1 MTESA
6 PLKFA
11 VLGAGSW
18 GTAVAALLAENQYPT
33 LLWGRNVELM
43 QAMAETRRNTPYL
56 GEHRALPASLQYSA
70 DLNAALTFANT
81 LIIATPC
88 RAFEALLA
96 DCRTAIKQHKKLIW
110 LCKGLRPSDGALFS
124 TLVREAFSDEI
135 DMAVISGPNFAKE
148 VIQKMPTAT
157 TVAANNAQFAATIA
171 QSLHNTW
178 FRAYSIEDMI
188 SAQIGGALKNV
199 YAIATG
205 VCDGMGLG
213 ANARAALITRA
224 MTEIMRLGKIMG
236 GQTETFM
243 GMTGIGDL
251 ILTCTDNQ
259 SRNRRFGLL
268 LAEGLQTAAA
278 EKQIGQA
285 VEGVGTTKTAFALAQ
300 THQVDMPI
308 LAQVYQLV
316 ENTLTPQQAVTNLLS
331 RDAKHE

>member
-1 MTESA
+1 MTDNA
-6 PLKFA
+6 PFKFA

-18 GTAVAALLAENQYPT
+18 GTAVAALLAENQHPT
-33 LLWGRNVELM
+33 LLWGRNARHIQTL
-43 QAMAETRRNTPYL
+43 ADTGRNAAYL
-56 GEHRALPASLQYSA
+56 GEQCVLPPSLHYSA
-70 DLNAALTFANT
+70 DLNEAMAFANT

-88 RAFEALLA
+88 RAFATMLA
-96 DCRTAIKQHKKLIW
+96 DCRAAIEQHKKIIW
-110 LCKGLRPSDGALFS
+110 LCKGLRASDGALLS
-124 TLVREAFSDEI
+124 TLVREMFADEI

-148 VIQKMPTAT
+148 VVQKMPTAT
-157 TVAANNAQFAATIA
+157 TVAANNAQFAAAIA
-171 QSLHNTW
+171 QCLHNTW

-268 LAEGLQTAAA
+268 LAEGMQTAAA
-278 EKQIGQA
+278 VSQIGQA
-285 VEGVGTTKTAFALAQ
+285 VEGVGTTQTAYALAQ
-300 THQVDMPI
+300 AHHVEMPI